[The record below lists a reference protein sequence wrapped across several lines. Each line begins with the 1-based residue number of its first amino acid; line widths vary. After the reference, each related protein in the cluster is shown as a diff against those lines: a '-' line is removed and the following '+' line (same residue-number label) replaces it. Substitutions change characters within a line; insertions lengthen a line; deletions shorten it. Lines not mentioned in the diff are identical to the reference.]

1 LGQYILNLN
10 KVQYKNYSDKSII
23 IEMSEIET
31 HIKELMRILSILKGK
46 REIFVNK
53 KGYDSIISVLE
64 KELEACR
71 SILEVKQ

>member
-1 LGQYILNLN
+1 MN
-10 KVQYKNYSDKSII
+10 
-23 IEMSEIET
+23 EIEN

-46 REIFVNK
+46 RELFVNK

-71 SILEVKQ
+71 SILEVEQEFWELI